1 LKKLTTLFPLILTL
15 FAAGALEAQTP
26 TVSVDKTSLS
36 FSAQLAG
43 SAQTQTLTVNNTGSA
58 GFVAFVQYPFGQ
70 ANQTWLKLDGS
81 SQVGHATPYG
91 ITITADPAGQ
101 GVGVLT
107 ANIAIFGTSPTGA
120 ELDVPVTFTVGTV
133 GVTPST
139 LAFTYQANGAFPGGA
154 PLTLSAATS
163 TNVAVT
169 KTTATGGDWLIVPT
183 GATAPGTL
191 TVSLNPTVVGPS
203 MAVGT
208 YKGTV
213 TIAPPL
219 GPAATVPV
227 TLTIAAAPTVTA
239 NPTSVNLNFQLGG
252 AAGATN
258 TPSATLTLTN
268 PGGQDLPFLITP
280 SSNPAGWLTV
290 TPPSGTIPA
299 NGSAQVTVAYAT
311 SSNLAPA
318 TYSNN
323 SLAIFIPGA
332 AVSQINVPVKLLVS
346 ASPLLTVP
354 NANLAFSYQIG
365 GAQPASQSVL
375 ATSSAVAENATS
387 GQMPLIIS
395 STTATGGPW
404 LSVPNTG
411 VTGTNIPVS
420 VNPIGL
426 AVGTYSGTISVTG
439 VGAGN
444 GAQTI
449 PVTLTVSNDP
459 LIVATFGGCSTQSTT
474 CPLNFP
480 IQTGQNNPVT
490 QNIAVTS
497 STGAQASF
505 SATVAI
511 TPSQANCAAG
521 WLSSGVTTAQ
531 LGNSATFPIS
541 VTPPA
546 TVPAAG
552 VTCTGTITITGINPT
567 TGIALPNS
575 PVTIPVTMY
584 ASANAM
590 LVAAPVALN
599 FSVVPNGNDFK
610 TLTVTSTSS
619 TNLDFTVSTAQS
631 SPWLSA
637 TASGNTAA
645 GRNGV
650 ILAVNANGLAP
661 GTYSSSITLNS
672 TGVLDSP
679 LTVPVTLTVT
689 AATMTVTPNS
699 LSFSQTK
706 GAAAPDPKT
715 VSVATSSTDIPF
727 TISVNTTKGSG
738 WLSATASSTTA
749 TGSSPATVTVKVD
762 GSTLAPDTYTGSV
775 TITSTSAFTSGSPV
789 TIPVTLEVKA
799 GTISVTPVS
808 LTFTQV
814 AGGAVPASQTLAVA
828 GAPGALSYT
837 VTTATSNNSGNW
849 LSVDTATGTT
859 PGNVKVSVN
868 AGTLPPATYNGT
880 VTIAS
885 TGATGSPL
893 SVPVTLVVT
902 SGQTIT
908 VSPSSLNFSY
918 IIGTSTAPA
927 QQTVSLSS
935 SSATTPFTT
944 SVSSGATWLTV
955 SPTSGTGAATL
966 AINVNP
972 TGLAAGNYTGTISVN
987 STSAVSN
994 PAASIVVNLVVQA
1007 VPKPAPSSLASAASY
1022 VTGAVSPGENIV
1034 IFGSGL
1040 GPAALVLGHVTNN
1053 AFDTLLSDTQV
1064 FFDATPAPIVYA
1076 SANQTSVM
1084 VPYGVAGRATTSIRI
1099 VYKGVQSDPIPYT
1112 VVATTPAI
1120 YTANSGGFGQGAIL
1134 NQDLSVNGAGNAAAK
1149 GTVVAIYMTGEGV
1162 TSPASVDGVIAGVNG
1177 AGLFKPV
1184 QTVTATVGGVPATV
1198 EYAGS
1203 APSILYGVM
1212 QVNVRIPD
1220 TATSGNAALVINVGS
1235 TPTQA
1240 NVTVAVK

>member
-1 LKKLTTLFPLILTL
+1 LKKLITLFTLILTL

-26 TVSVDKTSLS
+26 TVSVDKTALS
-36 FSAQLAG
+36 FSAQVGG
-43 SAQTQTLTVNNTGSA
+43 SAQTQTLTVNNAGSA
-58 GFVAFVQYPFGQ
+58 GFVAFLQYGSGP

-81 SQVGHATPYG
+81 TQVGHATPYG
-91 ITITADPAGQ
+91 ITITADPTGLSAG
-101 GVGVLT
+101 VYT
-107 ANIAIFGTSPTGA
+107 AKVAIFGTSPTGA

-133 GVTPST
+133 AVAPPT
-139 LAFTYQANGAFPGGA
+139 LAFTYQANGVFPGGST
-154 PLTLSAATS
+154 LTLSAAAT
-163 TNVAVT
+163 TNVAVS

-183 GATAPGTL
+183 SATAPGTV

-208 YKGTV
+208 YNGTV
-213 TIAPPL
+213 TITPPS

-227 TLTIAAAPTVTA
+227 TLTIAPAPTVTA

-252 AAGATN
+252 AAGSTN
-258 TPSATLTLTN
+258 TPAATLTLTN
-268 PGGQDLPFLITP
+268 PGTQDLPFLITP
-280 SSNPAGWLTV
+280 TSTPAGWLTV

-299 NGSAQVTVAYAT
+299 NGSVQVSVAY
-311 SSNLAPA
+311 SIGSNLPAA
-318 TYSNN
+318 TYNG

-332 AVSQINVPVKLLVS
+332 ATSQLNVPVRLLVS
-346 ASPLLTVP
+346 NSPLLTVP
-354 NANLAFSYQIG
+354 NANLAFTYQIG
-365 GAQPASQSVL
+365 GSQPGTQNVL
-375 ATSSAVAENATS
+375 ATSSAVAANATS

-404 LSVPNTG
+404 LSVPTTG
-411 VTGTNIPVS
+411 LTGNNIPVT

-444 GAQTI
+444 SAQTI

-459 LIVATFGGCSTQSTT
+459 LIVATFGGCSTQGTT
-474 CPLNFP
+474 CPLNFA
-480 IQTGQNNPVT
+480 IQTGQSNPT
-490 QNIAVTS
+490 SQNITVTS

-511 TPSQANCAAG
+511 TPSQTNCAAG

-531 LGNSATFPIS
+531 VGSTATFPIS
-541 VTPPA
+541 VTPP
-546 TVPAAG
+546 TTIPAAG

-567 TGIALPNS
+567 TGVALPNS

-584 ASANAM
+584 ASANSM

-599 FSVVPNGNDFK
+599 FSVAPNGNDFK

-637 TASGNTAA
+637 SAGGNTAA

-650 ILAVNANGLAP
+650 LIGVNANGLAP
-661 GTYSSSITLNS
+661 GTYTSSITLNS

-689 AATMTVTPNS
+689 AATMTVTPNA

-706 GAAAPDPKT
+706 GGAAPDPKT

-727 TISVNTTKGSG
+727 TISVSTTKGSG
-738 WLSATASSTTA
+738 WLSATASTTTA

-775 TITSTSAFTSGSPV
+775 TITSTSGFTSGSPV

-799 GTISVTPVS
+799 GTLSVLPTS
-808 LTFTQV
+808 LTFAQV
-814 AGGAVPASQTLAVA
+814 QGGPAPLAQTIAVA
-828 GAPGALSYT
+828 GTPGALGFA
-837 VTTATSNNSGNW
+837 VTTSTNGNSGNW
-849 LSVDTATGTT
+849 LTVDTTTGTT
-859 PGNVKVSVN
+859 PANVKVSVN
-868 AGTLPPATYNGT
+868 AGSLAPATYTGT
-880 VTIAS
+880 VTITS
-885 TGATGSPL
+885 TGAQGSPI
-893 SVPVTLVVT
+893 SVPVSLVV
-902 SGQTIT
+902 SGPQTLT
-908 VSPSSLNFSY
+908 VAPASVNFSY
-918 IIGTSTAPA
+918 VIGSSTAPA
-927 QQTVSLSS
+927 QQTVSLSA
-935 SSATTPFTT
+935 SAVTTPFTT
-944 SVSSGATWLTV
+944 SISSGATWLSV
-955 SPTSGTGAATL
+955 SPSTGTAPATL

-972 TGLAAGNYTGTISVN
+972 TGLAAGNYTGTISLN
-987 STSAVSN
+987 STAAAVN
-994 PAASIVVNLVVQA
+994 PAATITVNLSVQA
-1007 VPKPAPSSLASAASY
+1007 VPKPAFTSVASAASY

-1040 GPAALVLGHVTNN
+1040 GPAQLVLGHLTNN
-1053 AFDTLLSDTQV
+1053 AFDNLLSETQV
-1064 FFDATPAPIVYA
+1064 FFDTTPAPIVYA

-1084 VPYGVAGRATTSIRI
+1084 VPYGVAGRATTNIRI
-1099 VYKGVQSDPIPYT
+1099 VYKGVQSDPITYS
-1112 VVATTPAI
+1112 VIATTPAI

-1134 NQDLSVNGAGNAAAK
+1134 NQDLSVNGAGNAAAP

-1162 TSPASVDGVIAGVNG
+1162 TSPASVDGVIAGING
-1177 AGLFKPV
+1177 AGLFHPV
-1184 QTVTATVGGVPATV
+1184 QTVTATVGGLPANV

-1220 TATSGNAALVINVGS
+1220 NAQTGNAALVIKVGATS
-1235 TPTQA
+1235 TQA

>member
-1 LKKLTTLFPLILTL
+1 LKKLITLFTLILTL
-15 FAAGALEAQTP
+15 FAAGALEAQTS

-36 FSAQLAG
+36 FSAQVGG

-58 GFVAFVQYPFGQ
+58 GFVAFVQYPSGQ
-70 ANQTWLKLDGS
+70 GNQTWLKLDGA
-81 SQVGHATPYG
+81 SQLGHATPYG
-91 ITITADPAGQ
+91 ITVTADPAGQ
-101 GVGVLT
+101 PAGVLT
-107 ANIAIFGTSPTGA
+107 ARIAIFGTSPTGA
-120 ELDVPVTFTVGTV
+120 ELDVPVTFTVGAI

-139 LAFTYQANGAFPGGA
+139 LAFTYQANGVFPGGSS
-154 PLTLSAATS
+154 LTLSAAAATS
-163 TNVAVT
+163 LTVS

-183 GATAPGTL
+183 SATAPGTL

-203 MAVGT
+203 MATGT
-208 YKGTV
+208 YNGTV
-213 TIAPPL
+213 TITPPT

-227 TLTIAAAPTVTA
+227 TLTVSAAPTVTA
-239 NPTSVNLNFQLGG
+239 NPTSVNLNYQLGG
-252 AAGATN
+252 ATGATN
-258 TPSATLTLTN
+258 TPAATLTLTN
-268 PGGQDLPFLITP
+268 PGNQDLPFLITP
-280 SSNPAGWLTV
+280 TSTPSWLTA

-299 NGSAQVTVAYAT
+299 NGSVQITVAYST
-311 SSNLAPA
+311 SSNLPA
-318 TYSNN
+318 GNYTGSFLTVFV
-323 SLAIFIPGA
+323 SGA
-332 AVSQINVPVKLLVS
+332 ANTQIKVPVNLLVS
-346 ASPLLTVP
+346 NSPLLTVP
-354 NANLAFSYQIG
+354 NANLAFTYQIG
-365 GAQPASQSVL
+365 GAQPGSQSVL
-375 ATSSAVAENATS
+375 ATSSAVAANATS

-411 VTGTNIPVS
+411 LTGSNIPVS

-521 WLSSGVTTAQ
+521 WLASGVTTAQ
-531 LGNSATFPIS
+531 LGSSATFPIS
-541 VTPPA
+541 VTPP
-546 TVPAAG
+546 TTIPAAG

-584 ASANAM
+584 ASANPM
-590 LVAAPVALN
+590 LVATPIALN
-599 FSVVPNGNDFK
+599 FSVAPNGNDFK

-637 TASGNTAA
+637 TQSGNTAA

-689 AATMTVTPNS
+689 AASMTVTPNS

-727 TISVNTTKGSG
+727 TISVSTTKGSG

-749 TGSSPATVTVKVD
+749 TASSPATVTVKVD
-762 GSTLAPDTYTGSV
+762 GSNLVPDTYTGSV
-775 TITSTSAFTSGSPV
+775 TITSTSAFTSGSPM
-789 TIPVTLEVKA
+789 TIPVTLEVKP
-799 GTISVTPVS
+799 GTISVTPAS
-808 LTFTQV
+808 LTFNQV
-814 AGGAVPASQTLAVA
+814 AGGAAPASQTIAVA

-837 VTTATSNNSGNW
+837 VTTSTSNNSGNW
-849 LSVDTATGTT
+849 LSVDTAIGTT

-880 VTIAS
+880 VTITS
-885 TGATGSPL
+885 TGATGSPI
-893 SVPVTLVVT
+893 SVPVTLVVGT
-902 SGQTIT
+902 GQTIT
-908 VSPSSLNFSY
+908 VSPSVLNFSY
-918 IIGTSTAPA
+918 IIGNSTAPA

-935 SSATTPFTT
+935 SSVTTPFTT
-944 SVSSGATWLTV
+944 AVSSGATWLTV
-955 SPTSGTGAATL
+955 SPTSGTAPATL

-994 PAASIVVNLVVQA
+994 PAASITVNLVVQA
-1007 VPKPAPSSLASAASY
+1007 VPKPAAATVLSAASY
-1022 VTGAVSPGENIV
+1022 VPGAVSPGENIV

-1040 GPAALVLGHVTNN
+1040 GPAALVLGHVTGN
-1053 AFDTLLSDTQV
+1053 AFDTLVSDTQV
-1064 FFDATPAPIVYA
+1064 FFDSTPAPIVYA

-1084 VPYGVAGRATTSIRI
+1084 VPYGVSGRTTTSMRI
-1099 VYKGVQSDPIPYT
+1099 VYKGVQSDPIAYN

-1120 YTANSGGFGQGAIL
+1120 YTANSQGFGQGAIL
-1134 NQDLSVNGAGNAAAK
+1134 NQDYSYNGTGNAAAK
-1149 GTVVAIYMTGEGV
+1149 GSVVAVYMTGEGV
-1162 TSPASVDGVIAGVNG
+1162 TSPASADGVIAPVNG
-1177 AGLFKPV
+1177 SGLFQPTQK
-1184 QTVTATVGGVPATV
+1184 VTATVGGVPATV
-1198 EYAGS
+1198 QYYGS
-1203 APSILYGVM
+1203 APGILYGVM
-1212 QVNVRIPD
+1212 QVNVQIPD
-1220 TATSGNAALVINVGS
+1220 GAPTGNATLVINVGS
-1235 TPTQA
+1235 TSTQA

>member
-1 LKKLTTLFPLILTL
+1 LKKLITLFTLILTL

-36 FSAQLAG
+36 FSAQVGGSAQSTTLQVNNAG
-43 SAQTQTLTVNNTGSA
+43 SASFA
-58 GFVAFVQYPFGQ
+58 AFVRYPFGQ
-70 ANQTWLKLDGS
+70 ANATWLKVNGA
-81 SQVGHATPYG
+81 SQVGLATPA
-91 ITITADPAGQ
+91 TITVSADPAGLPA
-101 GVGVLT
+101 GVQTGT
-107 ANIAIFGTSPTGA
+107 IAIFGASGGG

-133 GVTPST
+133 GVSPST
-139 LAFTYQANGAFPGGA
+139 LAFTYQSNGTFPGGA
-154 PLTLSAATS
+154 TLTLSSATA
-163 TNVAVT
+163 TNVAV
-169 KTTATGGDWLIVPT
+169 KTASPGDWLVVPT
-183 GATAPGTL
+183 SATAPGTL
-191 TVSLNPTVVGPS
+191 QVSLNPQVVGAGMS
-203 MAVGT
+203 IGT
-208 YKGTV
+208 YNE
-213 TIAPPL
+213 TITITPPT

-227 TLTIAAAPTVTA
+227 TLTVSAAPTVTA
-239 NPTSVNLNFQLGG
+239 NPSSVNLNFQLGG
-252 AAGATN
+252 ATGATN
-258 TPSATLTLTN
+258 TPAATLTLTN
-268 PGGQDLPFLITP
+268 PGNQDLPFLITP
-280 SSNPAGWLTV
+280 TSSPTPWLTV

-299 NGSAQVTVAYAT
+299 NGSVQVTVAYST
-311 SSNLAPA
+311 SSNLPA
-318 TYSNN
+318 GTYTNN

-332 AVSQINVPVKLLVS
+332 AVSQLNVAVKLLVS

-354 NANLAFSYQIG
+354 NSNLAFTYQIG
-365 GAQPASQSVL
+365 GAQPATQNVL
-375 ATSSAVAENATS
+375 ATSSAVAANATS

-411 VTGTNIPVS
+411 LTGTNIPVS

-426 AVGTYSGTISVTG
+426 AVGTYNGTISVTG

-459 LIVATFGGCSTQSTT
+459 LIVATFGGCSTQSAA

-490 QNIAVTS
+490 QNITVTS

-521 WLSSGVTTAQ
+521 WLSSGVTSAQ
-531 LGNSATFPIS
+531 LGTTATFPIS
-541 VTPPA
+541 VTPP
-546 TVPAAG
+546 TTIPAAG

-567 TGIALPNS
+567 TGVALPNS

-599 FSVVPNGNDFK
+599 FSVAPNGNDFK

-650 ILAVNANGLAP
+650 IIAVNANGLAP

-672 TGVLDSP
+672 TNVLDSP

-689 AATMTVTPNS
+689 AATMSVTPNS

-706 GAAAPDPKT
+706 GGAAPDPKT
-715 VSVATSSTDIPF
+715 VSVSTSSTDIPF
-727 TISVNTTKGSG
+727 TISVSTTKGSG

-775 TITSTSAFTSGSPV
+775 TITSNSAFTSGSPV
-789 TIPVTLEVKA
+789 TIPVTLEVKP
-799 GTISVTPVS
+799 GTISVTPAS
-808 LTFTQV
+808 LTFNQV
-814 AGGAVPASQTLAVA
+814 TGGTAPASQTLAVA
-828 GAPGALSYT
+828 GAPGALT
-837 VTTATSNNSGNW
+837 FAVTTSTSGNSGNW
-849 LSVDTATGTT
+849 LSVDTTTGTT
-859 PGNVKVSVN
+859 PANVKVSVN

-880 VTIAS
+880 VTITS

-893 SVPVTLVVT
+893 SVQVTLVV
-902 SGQTIT
+902 SSSQTIT

-918 IIGTSTAPA
+918 VIGSSTAPA

-935 SSATTPFTT
+935 SAVTTPFTT
-944 SVSSGATWLTV
+944 SVSSSATWLTV
-955 SPTSGTGAATL
+955 SPSSGTAPATL
-966 AINVNP
+966 TVNVNP

-987 STSAVSN
+987 STSAASN
-994 PAASIVVNLVVQA
+994 PAASITVNLSVQA
-1007 VPKPAPSSLASAASY
+1007 VPKPSFTAVANAASY
-1022 VTGAVSPGENIV
+1022 VTGAISPGENIV
-1034 IFGSGL
+1034 IYGTGL
-1040 GPAALVLGHVTNN
+1040 GPNPLVLGHITNN

-1064 FFDATPAPIVYA
+1064 FFDTTPAPILYA
-1076 SANQTSVM
+1076 SATQTSVM
-1084 VPYGVAGRATTSIRI
+1084 VPYGVAGRATTNIRI
-1099 VYKGVQSDPIPYT
+1099 VYKGVQSDPITYS
-1112 VVATTPAI
+1112 VVQSMPAI

-1134 NQDLSVNGAGNAAAK
+1134 NQDYSYNGASIPAAK
-1149 GTVVAIYMTGEGV
+1149 GSVVSVYMTGEGV
-1162 TSPASVDGVIAGVNG
+1162 TSPASVDGAIAPING
-1177 AGLFKPV
+1177 SGLFQPTQK
-1184 QTVTATVGGVPATV
+1184 VTATVGGVPATV
-1198 EYAGS
+1198 EYYGS
-1203 APSILYGVM
+1203 APGIVYGVM

-1220 TATSGNAALVINVGS
+1220 GAPSGNATLVINVGS
-1235 TPTQA
+1235 TSSQA